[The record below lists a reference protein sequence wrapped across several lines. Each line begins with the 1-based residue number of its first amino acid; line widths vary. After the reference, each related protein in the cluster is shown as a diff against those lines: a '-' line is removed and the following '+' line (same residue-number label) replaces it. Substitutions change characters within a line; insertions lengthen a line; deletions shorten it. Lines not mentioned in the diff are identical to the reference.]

1 MFVNSFI
8 NIIIRI
14 ESIEAY
20 IIRAI
25 NLNLIKL
32 LYQLVTL
39 LVFFFPLSSFL
50 SLPSLSIH
58 LFPCLI
64 QYNNNIKIR
73 RFERTN
79 RKTF

>member
-39 LVFFFPLSSFL
+39 LVFLLSFVFFSIFTFSFD
-50 SLPSLSIH
+50 
-58 LFPCLI
+58 
-64 QYNNNIKIR
+64 
-73 RFERTN
+73 
-79 RKTF
+79 

>member
-50 SLPSLSIH
+50 SLPSLLIH

-64 QYNNNIKIR
+64 HNNNIKIR

>member
-39 LVFFFPLSSFL
+39 LVFFFSIFTFSFD
-50 SLPSLSIH
+50 
-58 LFPCLI
+58 
-64 QYNNNIKIR
+64 
-73 RFERTN
+73 
-79 RKTF
+79 

>member
-64 QYNNNIKIR
+64 RNNNIKIR